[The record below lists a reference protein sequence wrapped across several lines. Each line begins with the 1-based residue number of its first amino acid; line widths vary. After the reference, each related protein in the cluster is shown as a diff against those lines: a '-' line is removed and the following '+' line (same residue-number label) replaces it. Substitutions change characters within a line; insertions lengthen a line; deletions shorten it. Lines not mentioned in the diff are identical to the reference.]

1 MNQYSELLYYIK
13 SLADA
18 DELVNTITKGDFEK
32 LDLDKKNIFPLVHIN
47 ITDGGFT
54 NGSVVRFGV
63 QIGAFDIRDINKEL
77 QTDKFF
83 EQDNE
88 VDNHNLTFAILNRM
102 WLQMY
107 VDFEKNNITAS
118 ENPSLEIQTFT
129 RGNLLDGWILTFEV
143 EVPNT
148 TINLCDG

>member
-13 SLADA
+13 SLAES

-32 LDLDKKNIFPLVHIN
+32 VDLDKKNIFPLVHIN